1 MNSRA
6 KTETAFEILGNATET
21 MTVVIEV
28 TKEIA
33 VRTKHS
39 LF

>member
-21 MTVVIEV
+21 MTVVIEA
-28 TKEIA
+28 TKGIA
-33 VRTKHS
+33 VNTEHS
-39 LF
+39 IF

>member
-39 LF
+39 IF

>member
-6 KTETAFEILGNATET
+6 KTEIAFEILGNATET
-21 MTVVIEV
+21 MAVVITA

-33 VRTKHS
+33 VRTKLS
-39 LF
+39 IF

>member
-6 KTETAFEILGNATET
+6 KTGIAFELLGNATET

-39 LF
+39 IF